1 MTCPALAIAPA
12 ARTLGVLAL
21 AAPVR
26 ASLLEQL
33 RASVRGHP
41 AEYVTAAAA
50 LVALAS
56 LLWVGV
62 LRPGGLDAK
71 KRDVS
76 GHPAWMWLTCAV
88 IAYSGA
94 VIGGS
99 IAAQLPG
106 VAGATQTARSLAI
119 VSLASGLGGVVA
131 SWVVARLVA
140 GAGAAASGVTPRWSD
155 LPRGVLCFLC
165 GAPIVQ
171 GVTLLTG
178 AVYLWVNH
186 AEAPHAA
193 HPLLKELQD
202 APRDAWVWA
211 KLGGAVVLAPLME
224 EFIYRG
230 FVQTGLLRLTGRAWV
245 SVWLTAA
252 AFAGM
257 HVIGPAGARVDWT
270 SVPTLLVLGA
280 AMGAAY
286 ERTGRIGVPMTM
298 HALFNAGNVA
308 MMWIAMKNP

>member
-1 MTCPALAIAPA
+1 MICPALAPV
-12 ARTLGVLAL
+12 ARILDALVL
-21 AAPVR
+21 AAPAR
-26 ASLLEQL
+26 ASLIE
-33 RASVRGHP
+33 RVWASVRGHP
-41 AEYVTAAAA
+41 LEYGTAAAA
-50 LVALAS
+50 LVALGA
-56 LLWVGV
+56 LLWVGI
-62 LRPGGLDAK
+62 LRPGGLDTK

-76 GHPAWMWLTCAV
+76 GHPAWMWLACAV
-88 IAYSGA
+88 MAYSGA

-99 IAAQLPG
+99 LAAQLPG
-106 VAGATQTARSLAI
+106 VAEDLKSERSLAI

-155 LPRGVLCFLC
+155 LPRGVLCFAL

-171 GVTLLTG
+171 GVSLVTG
-178 AVYLWVNH
+178 VVYLWINH

-202 APRDAWVWA
+202 SPRDAWVWA

-257 HVIGPAGARVDWT
+257 HVIGPAGSRVDWT

-308 MMWIAMKNP
+308 VMWLTMKNP